1 MAKNPYFDFGDEEDA
16 IEVSSVSSNDE
27 GIPLFPQDVVSPIPT
42 RPKISEKPVKSEG
55 TISIPITIPLPDPVR
70 PEETA
75 PKPLRPPLAK
85 PSIPEP
91 VEAPV
96 PKPLVIPEPNND
108 QLDYPQR
115 DLDLDDTSDTAFDS
129 SLENAKRKRTPV
141 YEEEEEYEDAVEVR
155 VTPESKDS
163 KAKKIKKNGRNKF
176 AEKRESNSGKFNMY
190 DGGRW
195 KVLTLRITVWFVLGI
210 FILAGAKSILLPNK
224 VNVDLLSKTI
234 STQIGFNGFPVLA
247 GEDFT
252 RSFLKAYLTLSK
264 SGEPLREKIL
274 ASYLPGGNLQSWAQ
288 ATDPIAPQIVVDG
301 PFLMGAPELAGA
313 DTTRAV
319 YTFEVQVASS
329 SRQEPTPVF
338 LRVPVYNENGVLAI
352 TAPPAFFANPGVTV
366 GDGHISY
373 PVSAKDSQD
382 LRNPLDKF
390 LVAWANSDST
400 TINQYAV
407 GTSSA
412 AVKTGMNG
420 TVSFISES
428 NLAVELASAKDAT
441 APRRADVDVK
451 WSANGNS
458 WTQGYQLTVIH
469 GADGKWYIQD
479 ITAGDFWAIPTR

>member
-1 MAKNPYFDFGDEEDA
+1 MAKNPYFDFGDEEEDA
-16 IEVSSVSSNDE
+16 IEVASVSSSDE

-42 RPKISEKPVKSEG
+42 RPKISEKPVNSEG
-55 TISIPITIPLPDPVR
+55 AITIPITIPLPDPIR
-70 PEETA
+70 SEEA
-75 PKPLRPPLAK
+75 SPKPLRPPLAK

-91 VEAPV
+91 VEVTV
-96 PKPLVIPEPNND
+96 PKSLVIPEPNNER
-108 QLDYPQR
+108 LDYSQR
-115 DLDLDDTSDTAFDS
+115 DLDLDNTSDTAFDS

-141 YEEEEEYEDAVEVR
+141 YEEEYEDAVEVR
-155 VTPESKDS
+155 VTPESKDP

-176 AEKRESNSGKFNMY
+176 AKKKESNSGKFNMY
-190 DGGRW
+190 EGGRW

-210 FILAGAKSILLPNK
+210 FILAGAKSILIPNK

-264 SGEPLREKIL
+264 SGEPLRKKIL

-352 TAPPAFFANPGVTV
+352 TAPPG
-366 GDGHISY
+366 
-373 PVSAKDSQD
+373 
-382 LRNPLDKF
+382 F
-390 LVAWANSDST
+390 LC
-400 TINQYAV
+400 
-407 GTSSA
+407 
-412 AVKTGMNG
+412 K
-420 TVSFISES
+420 
-428 NLAVELASAKDAT
+428 
-441 APRRADVDVK
+441 PR
-451 WSANGNS
+451 SNS
-458 WTQGYQLTVIH
+458 WGWTY
-469 GADGKWYIQD
+469 
-479 ITAGDFWAIPTR
+479 